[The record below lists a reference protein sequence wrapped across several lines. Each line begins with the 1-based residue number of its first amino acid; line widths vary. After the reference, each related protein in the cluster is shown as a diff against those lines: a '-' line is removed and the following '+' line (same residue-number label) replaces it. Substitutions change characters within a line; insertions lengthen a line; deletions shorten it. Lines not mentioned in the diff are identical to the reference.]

1 MCGAEELQS
10 ATVEWNLSV
19 SSTSIILL
27 SRINGIATRQSLPIR
42 SGFGDADHVGT
53 KHNNTNKRY
62 ALPMKNIKAR
72 A

>member
-10 ATVEWNLSV
+10 ATVGWNLPV
-19 SSTSIILL
+19 SFTSIILL

-53 KHNNTNKRY
+53 KHNKRY